1 MSYYNSAW
9 TSSLQNLH
17 LFDDL
22 FQFTQSLFF
31 NHIYSIM
38 TKFKIAVEGCVSG
51 ASLPGTL
58 TRN

>member
-17 LFDDL
+17 LFDDV
-22 FQFTQSLFF
+22 TQLIFF
-31 NHIYSIM
+31 DHVYFIM
-38 TKFKIAVEGCVSG
+38 SKFKIAVEGCVSG
-51 ASLPGTL
+51 ASLQGHL